1 LRVLIDKALNGA
13 TSCRRSR
20 HLTTGGTGWSF
31 AGPRTRASDRGPL
44 PTVAE
49 AKRSLTYER
58 SSDASLVGLHIA
70 RTKRCVRDDTY
81 LGAGVIATITT
92 DWLGASGALV
102 GPFVGVVGALWLYS
116 KRRRD
121 EELASSL
128 DRLEAVYLRLRAEL
142 DANRRIV
149 TRSPDTI
156 ETVLSEQ
163 APDRGANDP
172 IHDERLY
179 LAPLFTQ
186 SWDLLAQTDAERV
199 LSSAEL
205 ERLFRYYT
213 AIARANWL
221 IPRVQVFQFRA
232 PILREI
238 RATLRE
244 VQDPKGDVQVDLSG
258 LQRALAPRLAQT

>member
-1 LRVLIDKALNGA
+1 ML
-13 TSCRRSR
+13 
-20 HLTTGGTGWSF
+20 
-31 AGPRTRASDRGPL
+31 
-44 PTVAE
+44 
-49 AKRSLTYER
+49 
-58 SSDASLVGLHIA
+58 
-70 RTKRCVRDDTY
+70 
-81 LGAGVIATITT
+81 ATIAT
-92 DWLGASGALV
+92 DWLGAVGALV

-116 KRRRD
+116 KHRRD

-149 TRSPDTI
+149 ARSLDTI
-156 ETVLSEQ
+156 ETVLCEQ
-163 APDRGANDP
+163 VPDIGANDP

-221 IPRVQVFQFRA
+221 ISRVRAFQFRA
-232 PILREI
+232 PILKEI
-238 RATLRE
+238 RTTLRE
-244 VQDPKGDVQVDLSG
+244 VQDPKGDVQMDLSA
-258 LQRALAPRLAQT
+258 LQLALAPRLAET